1 MAMNLNQVTDTITPT
16 TGGMSVAGL
25 ICNEQTIS
33 VSFTLPSG
41 YNAMMAGP
49 VTIST
54 GVTVTVPTGARFVVV

>member
-25 ICNEQTIS
+25 ICSEQTIS

-41 YNAMMAGP
+41 YNAMMVGP
-49 VTIST
+49 VTISS
-54 GVTVTVPTGARFVVV
+54 GITVTVPSGAKWVVL